1 MGKGDDQNNSHPSYF
16 LFQVKKGG
24 WKLENQKLA
33 MKDDEIREINQQ
45 IVLRSAKI
53 VKEKVIDGIS
63 TQREKWGI

>member
-1 MGKGDDQNNSHPSYF
+1 M
-16 LFQVKKGG
+16 V
-24 WKLENQKLA
+24 

-45 IVLRSAKI
+45 MVLRSAKI